1 MISIPPKYFRI
12 LGYVYGYFG
21 ALCTFFDVVD
31 RIYYNY
37 KANTHDILY
46 YISPSISFIILIF
59 FIILLVGIR
68 KNNLILVKIHRAF
81 HHVIYLLAIACLTF
95 GTIYGV
101 LFKLLTDEKVS
112 NDFIQLLATALVMFI
127 GIYFFCLWI
136 INGVIGA
143 IQHEE
148 GSNETVFYHS
158 EAINKQEV

>member
-1 MISIPPKYFRI
+1 MITIPPKYFRI

-37 KANTHDILY
+37 KAITHDILY
-46 YISPSISFIILIF
+46 YISPSMSFIILIF
-59 FIILLVGIR
+59 FIFLLVGIR
-68 KNNLILVKIHRAF
+68 KNNLIL
-81 HHVIYLLAIACLTF
+81 
-95 GTIYGV
+95 
-101 LFKLLTDEKVS
+101 LLTDEKIS

-127 GIYFFCLWI
+127 GIYVFCLWI

>member
-1 MISIPPKYFRI
+1 MITIPPKYFRI

-21 ALCTFFDVVD
+21 ALCTFLDVVD

-127 GIYFFCLWI
+127 GWI
-136 INGVIGA
+136 
-143 IQHEE
+143 
-148 GSNETVFYHS
+148 T
-158 EAINKQEV
+158 

>member
-1 MISIPPKYFRI
+1 MITIPPKYFRI

-31 RIYYNY
+31 RVYYNY

-46 YISPSISFIILIF
+46 YISPSISFIVLIF
-59 FIILLVGIR
+59 FIILLIGIR
-68 KNNLILVKIHRAF
+68 KKNLIL
-81 HHVIYLLAIACLTF
+81 
-95 GTIYGV
+95 
-101 LFKLLTDEKVS
+101 LLTDEKVS